1 MGSTGRAAAIRCR
14 YRVRGKP
21 HVRRTLLPVT
31 AFNQRATSNG
41 LSRGTIEME
50 NRLHALLGHSCL
62 LGIRDGTLPLKSA
75 LPLEGRGAE
84 TAICGRLPRA
94 TMDISARAI

>member
-1 MGSTGRAAAIRCR
+1 
-14 YRVRGKP
+14 
-21 HVRRTLLPVT
+21 
-31 AFNQRATSNG
+31 
-41 LSRGTIEME
+41 ME

-84 TAICGRLPRA
+84 TAICGRFAPSHYGYQRPCDL
-94 TMDISARAI
+94 ISGPASNGTAGGCAPGTQSNPLTVEHHVQERFRGFRL